1 MKHFLFLIFLFSLTQ
16 NGNAQVT
23 EADTTFVNTTDSLV
37 SLNWVADSL
46 YGVFRTERFS
56 SMRTFFHS
64 YSTYKEMIDTSMAG
78 EQTQYTQ
85 FVMYNTRWSYL
96 RIQFARMI
104 KKIHKQ
110 GIEWKDTKL
119 DTVYFKTGKDQG
131 VNYAYIHWV
140 IKVKNKKKYTLS
152 AVALQIK
159 DKWYIMDELK
169 YEGLV
174 PEPKT
179 AKGKK
184 RPSLKIP
191 DNIKIQ
197 N

>member
-1 MKHFLFLIFLFSLTQ
+1 MKHFLFLIVLIIFTQ
-16 NGNAQVT
+16 NSRAQTT
-23 EADTTFVNTTDSLV
+23 EADTTYVNTTDSLK
-37 SLNWVADSL
+37 SLDWLADSA
-46 YGVFRTERFS
+46 YGVFRTERFG
-56 SMRTFFHS
+56 SMRTFFYS

-78 EQTQYTQ
+78 DQTEYTQ
-85 FVMYNTRWSYL
+85 FVLYNTRWNYL

-110 GIEWKDTKL
+110 GIEWQDTKL
-119 DTVYFKTGKDQG
+119 DTVYFKKGKDQG
-131 VNYAYIHWV
+131 VEYAYIHWV

-152 AVALQIK
+152 AVALQVK
-159 DKWYIMDELK
+159 EKWYILDELN

-174 PEPKT
+174 TEPKT

-184 RPSLKIP
+184 RPTIKIP
-191 DNIKIQ
+191 DNVKIQ

>member
-1 MKHFLFLIFLFSLTQ
+1 MKYFFFFLFLILITQ
-16 NGNAQVT
+16 NTNAQVN
-23 EADTTFVNTTDSLV
+23 EADTSYVNTTDSLV
-37 SLNWVADSL
+37 SLDWVADSL
-46 YGVFRTERFS
+46 FGVFKTERFG

-85 FVMYNTRWSYL
+85 FVMYNTRWNYL
-96 RIQFARMI
+96 RIQFARML

-119 DTVYFKTGKDQG
+119 DTVYFKTGMDQG

-179 AKGKK
+179 QKGKK
-184 RPSLKIP
+184 RPAIKIP

>member
-1 MKHFLFLIFLFSLTQ
+1 MKQFLIFFVIFLFTQ
-16 NGNAQVT
+16 NLFAQVN
-23 EADTTFVNTTDSLV
+23 EADTTFVNNTDSLK
-37 SLNWVADSL
+37 SLDWIADSA

-64 YSTYKEMIDTSMAG
+64 YATYKEMIDTSMAG
-78 EQTQYTQ
+78 DQTEYTQ
-85 FVMYNTRWSYL
+85 FVMYNTRWNYL
-96 RIQFARMI
+96 RIQFGRMI

-110 GIEWKDTKL
+110 GIEWKYTEL
-119 DTVYFKTGKDQG
+119 DTVYFKTGQDQG
-131 VNYAYIHWV
+131 INYAYIHWV

-152 AVALQIK
+152 AVALEIK
-159 DKWYIMDELK
+159 NNWYIMDELK

-184 RPSLKIP
+184 RLKIKIP
-191 DNIKIQ
+191 DNIKTQ